1 MKILSVISFFFLSIN
16 LFCQGDL
23 YSKGVIIDSI
33 WLDKKLEESFAFYA
47 PESYEASRPSPVI
60 FIFDPM
66 ARGKTGIEP
75 FILTA
80 ETYGY
85 VLVCS
90 NNSKNGPYDRNYAIA
105 TRLFN
110 KITSDLN
117 INPKLFYTAGFSG
130 GGRFASA
137 LAANSDQI
145 QGVVSCGAAYN
156 MDSGNLPGTQMFS
169 FATIMGDEDMNYY
182 ELAFTDKYL
191 DKISLSHEI
200 FTFEINHRWP
210 DDEHILM
217 AFDWMQL
224 EAYKKLLLPL
234 DTSVVDRIYK
244 KFYHQAKLKE
254 ERNDLLGSV
263 AEYRRIL
270 NGFNRYYQLDSIRE
284 KVDRISQSKNY
295 GSQKKMNDSFLETE
309 KNLTYDYLNR
319 FGSDL
324 EKKSYNPGWWNNRI
338 EKLKKKQESKSK
350 MEQKMYKR
358 LLYRLYAHAI
368 ETVNYTDQIK
378 TLEQR
383 MFCYDLCIF
392 IYPGNPVPYLRQI
405 GIAMALDKSDLAL
418 DYLEKLLDS
427 GYENRDY
434 IMDNLPLQALRNNE
448 RFEKLMRQN

>member
-1 MKILSVISFFFLSIN
+1 MKILSFISIFFISIN
-16 LFCQGDL
+16 LFSQGDL
-23 YSKGVIIDSI
+23 FSKGVIIDSI
-33 WLDKKLEESFAFYA
+33 WVDKNLGESFAFYA
-47 PESYEASRPSPVI
+47 PGSYDASRPTPVI
-60 FIFDPM
+60 FIFEPM

-75 FILTA
+75 FILAA

-90 NNSKNGPYDRNYAIA
+90 NNSKNGPYDRNYEIA
-105 TRLFN
+105 ARLFN
-110 KITSDLN
+110 KITSELN
-117 INPKLFYTAGFSG
+117 INPKLIYTAGFSG
-130 GGRFASA
+130 GGRLASA

-156 MDSGNLPGTQMFS
+156 MDSGNLPSTQLFS

-210 DDEHILM
+210 DNEHILI

-224 EAYKKLLLPL
+224 EAYKKLLLPV
-234 DTSVVDRIYK
+234 DTSVIDRIYK
-244 KFYHQAKLKE
+244 KFYHQARLKE
-254 ERNDLLGSV
+254 ESNDLLGSV
-263 AEYRRIL
+263 GEYRRIL
-270 NGFNRYYQLDSIRE
+270 NSFNRYYQLDSIRE

-295 GSQKKMNDSFLETE
+295 GSQKKMNEAILETE

-324 EKKSYNPGWWNNRI
+324 EKKSYNLAWWNNHI

-405 GIAMALDKSDLAL
+405 GIAMALDKPDLAL
-418 DYLEKLLDS
+418 DYLEKLLES

-434 IMDNLPLQALRNNE
+434 ILDNLPLQALQNND
-448 RFEKLMRQN
+448 RFEKLMKQN